1 MKEELRPKIFGS
13 ENRAVAMV
21 TTGEATF
28 RLISDS
34 AGNLLYLG
42 KAIQGSAE
50 NRSRWQ
56 LQKLTYDAGN
66 NLISVLWPMNSGG
79 AYSTD
84 YEFIWD
90 GGATTAI
97 TGISQA
103 DPGVVTMASSPFSN
117 GDIVIIEG
125 VVGMTEVNYD
135 FTASKIYIVA
145 SDTATTFAL
154 TDLDG
159 NNIDTTGF
167 TAWSS
172 GGTVRLFSAL
182 NYTFG

>member
-13 ENRAVAMV
+13 ENRTIPMV

-34 AGNLLYLG
+34 SGNLLYVG
-42 KAIQGSAE
+42 KAVQGSPE
-50 NRSRWQ
+50 DRSRWQ
-56 LQKLTYDAGN
+56 LQKLLYDSNN
-66 NLISVLWPMNSGG
+66 NLISVLWPRNSGN
-79 AYSTD
+79 AFSTD
-84 YEFIWD
+84 FEFIWD

-103 DPGVVTMASSPFSN
+103 NPGVVTMASSPFSN

-135 FTASKIYIVA
+135 FTASTIYIVA
-145 SDTATTFAL
+145 SDAATTFAL

-159 NNIDTTGF
+159 NNVDTTGF